1 MTKYFAQVDENNIVI
16 KVIVA
21 EQDFIDSGMAGDPS
35 LWIECSIDGT
45 FRNVYPGVGYH
56 YDVDHDVF
64 YSPSP
69 YPSWH
74 LDQNFE
80 WAAPVPMPQ
89 PQNDGDFYKWNE
101 ENQEWDLISQV

>member
-21 EQDFIDSGMAGDPS
+21 EQDFIDSVMAGDPS

-56 YDVDHDVF
+56 YDVDHDIF
-64 YSPSP
+64 YAPSP
-69 YPSWH
+69 FQSWL
-74 LDQNFE
+74 LDENFE
-80 WAAPVPMPQ
+80 WNPPVAMPLDPVP
-89 PQNDGDFYKWNE
+89 DRK
-101 ENQEWDLISQV
+101 SVV